1 MTDPSPIP
9 PEDGLSEDEARS
21 LRCVAGV
28 MIPASPEHGVPGADD
43 EAVFADIV
51 RSIGRDAHAVRAAL
65 VRLDELA
72 GGALADRAPARQADA
87 ARRLRDEHPAMATV
101 LAAVVVRCYYRDE
114 RVMRSL
120 GMEPRPPYPVGF
132 EVEQGDWSLL
142 DPVRARGRI
151 WRDA

>member
-1 MTDPSPIP
+1 MNDPIP
-9 PEDGLSEDEARS
+9 ITQQPRLSGDDAHS
-21 LRCVAGV
+21 LRRVAAL
-28 MIPASPEHGVPGADD
+28 MIPASAEHGVPGADD
-43 EAVFADIV
+43 DTIFADIL
-51 RSIGRDAHAVRAAL
+51 RSIGRDEQAVRAAL
-65 VRLDELA
+65 SRLNELA
-72 GGALADRAPARQADA
+72 GGGFADRPEPQQTDA
-87 ARRLRDEHPAMATV
+87 ARRLRDEHPAMAAV

-120 GMEPRPPYPVGF
+120 GMEPRPPYPQGF